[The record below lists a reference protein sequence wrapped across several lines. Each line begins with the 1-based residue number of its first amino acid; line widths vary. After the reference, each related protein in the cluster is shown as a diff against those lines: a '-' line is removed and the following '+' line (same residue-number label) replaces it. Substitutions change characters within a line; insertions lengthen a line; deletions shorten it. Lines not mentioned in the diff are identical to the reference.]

1 MHNTCSLFVF
11 NPFSFLI
18 NYILVIKII
27 EMNIDMIENCFL
39 QIILQFNVFIILINW
54 VSFLYYNFFHS
65 IGYNSMS
72 YL

>member
-18 NYILVIKII
+18 NYILVIQII
-27 EMNIDMIENCFL
+27 EMNFDMIENCFL
-39 QIILQFNVFIILINW
+39 QIILQINVFILINW

>member
-1 MHNTCSLFVF
+1 MHNTCTLFVF

-27 EMNIDMIENCFL
+27 EMNIDKIENCFL
-39 QIILQFNVFIILINW
+39 EIIILQINVLILINW
-54 VSFLYYNFFHS
+54 VSFLYYNFFLS

>member
-1 MHNTCSLFVF
+1 MQNTCSLFVF

-39 QIILQFNVFIILINW
+39 QIILQIDVFILINW

>member
-27 EMNIDMIENCFL
+27 EMNNDMIENCFL
-39 QIILQFNVFIILINW
+39 QIILQINVFKLINW